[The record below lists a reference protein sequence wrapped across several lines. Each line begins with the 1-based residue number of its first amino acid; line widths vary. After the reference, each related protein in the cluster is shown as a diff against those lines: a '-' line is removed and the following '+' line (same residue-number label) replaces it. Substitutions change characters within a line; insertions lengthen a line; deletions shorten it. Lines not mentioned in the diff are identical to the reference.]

1 MKNKEIDRIECA
13 IRHIQTAIDVD
24 PWAKDIAIEA
34 MQKMLSDYQDLSHM
48 EKNDERKSIS
58 RLCNQSYF

>member
-13 IRHIQTAIDVD
+13 IRHIQTAVDVD

-48 EKNDERKSIS
+48 EKNDAGKSIS
-58 RLCNQSYF
+58 R

>member
-13 IRHIQTAIDVD
+13 IRHIQTALDVD

-34 MQKMLSDYQDLSHM
+34 MQKMLSDYQDLSYM
-48 EKNDERKSIS
+48 EKNDAGKSIS
-58 RLCNQSYF
+58 R